1 MAEDVK
7 IVARPE
13 DGYDRQDPAPLPLIG
28 FSLIILGSIFAVFIF
43 MFSFFGSLWDD
54 QVRLKV
60 ETPLGQELP
69 KIDAAAGEL
78 IGQYKNLKDDKGKAY
93 VNLPLDRAK
102 ELFVAEA
109 QSGKLFYPAKP
120 APVKVPE
127 AVAAAADGTAA
138 AGPGA
143 PGAAPAK
150 PDEKKAEKK

>member
-1 MAEDVK
+1 MADDVK

-28 FSLIILGSIFAVFIF
+28 FSVVILVTIFAVFIF

-60 ETPLGQELP
+60 EAPLGQELP

-78 IGQYKNLKDDKGKAY
+78 LGQYKNVKDDKGQAY

-102 ELFVAEA
+102 ELFLAEA
-109 QSGKLFYPAKP
+109 QAGKLFYPAKP
-120 APVKVPE
+120 GPVKAPE
-127 AVAAAADGTAA
+127 AAAAAPDGSAPAT
-138 AGPGA
+138 
-143 PGAAPAK
+143 PGAAPNADAK
-150 PDEKKAEKK
+150 KADEKK